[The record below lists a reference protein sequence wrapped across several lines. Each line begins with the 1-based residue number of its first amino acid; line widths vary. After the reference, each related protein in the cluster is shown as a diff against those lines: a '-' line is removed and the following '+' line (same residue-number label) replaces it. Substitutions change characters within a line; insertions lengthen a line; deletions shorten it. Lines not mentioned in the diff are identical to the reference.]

1 MSSLSISLEDLPR
14 IPVEE
19 LTTATVEGEG
29 VFDVL
34 MRSVA
39 SHLDVELKKNSI
51 SGNNYANVYL
61 GGLQQTLQSAVD
73 FLVNGR
79 KGMLEALLIGE
90 QIKLA
95 EVQTDKA
102 KVELQILQA
111 NQAKIPYEIQLLQ
124 AQVDLT
130 QQQALNA
137 AKERDVLEAQIC
149 KLKAEYDLIM
159 AQILK
164 AQQEGELIAAKVAT
178 ERAQT
183 NGTGVDDRS
192 VIGRQM
198 NLYLAQANGFER
210 DAEQKAAKL
219 LIDTFNVRRTTDEG
233 TDANTTNRLTDAD
246 IGKAVSKL
254 LSGINA

>member
-1 MSSLSISLEDLPR
+1 MSLNISLEDLPR
-14 IPVEE
+14 IPTEE
-19 LTTATVEGEG
+19 LTTATVDGAG

-39 SHLDVELKKNSI
+39 AHLDVEHKKNAI
-51 SGNNYANVYL
+51 RGNDYATVYL
-61 GGLQQTLQSAVD
+61 GGLQQTMQSAVD

-102 KVELQILQA
+102 KAELQIHIATQ
-111 NQAKIPYEIQLLQ
+111 QKIPYEVQLLQ

-137 AKERDVLEAQIC
+137 AKERDVLDAQIC

-178 ERAQT
+178 EKAQT
-183 NGTGVDDRS
+183 NGAGVDDRS
-192 VIGRQM
+192 ILGRQM
-198 NLYLAQANGFER
+198 NLYLAQTNGYER
-210 DAEQKAAKL
+210 DAEQKAAKIL
-219 LIDTFNVRRTTDEG
+219 VDSWNTRRATDEA
-233 TDANTTNRLTDAD
+233 TEANATNKLDDGSVGRALGKLFAG
-246 IGKAVSKL
+246 IGL
-254 LSGINA
+254 